1 MSLLKPVF
9 ARFFGEA
16 FFDKSAQLAYYLM
29 LSLFPFLLFVVGL
42 VSFLP
47 FTSGDVLDLIR
58 PFAPAETYD
67 LIRKNVV
74 GIFDNGGLKLA
85 SISFLAAFWLASM
98 SVQSL
103 VRSLNDALE
112 VTRKV
117 PFWRGLLQ
125 DFGFTVGMMII
136 LPMSLLVP
144 VAEKLTRRFITHFA
158 IVNDVVTN
166 YSWIWFLFRWGLGSL
181 FLLVFFILLY
191 RVLPSVRLTVRQVLP
206 GALFV
211 TIAWQAVSEFFSY
224 YAEFGSYDRLYGQLA
239 GIIVLMTWFY
249 LSSVVL
255 MLGGLMNAERMR
267 QKKEAKVL
275 KPEKIKQETVR

>member
-58 PFAPAETYD
+58 PFAPAETYE

-74 GIFDNGGLKLA
+74 GIFDDRGLKLA

-125 DFGFTVGMMII
+125 DFGFTVGMMVI

-206 GALFV
+206 GALFA

>member
-1 MSLLKPVF
+1 MSLIKPVF

-29 LSLFPFLLFVVGL
+29 LSLFPFLLFVVGI

-47 FTSGDVLDLIR
+47 FTSDNVLDLIR

-67 LIRKNVV
+67 LIQRNVV
-74 GIFDNGGLKLA
+74 GIFDQGGFKLA

-112 VTRKV
+112 VTRKA

-125 DFGFTVGMMII
+125 DFAFTIGMMII
-136 LPMSLLVP
+136 LPISLIVP
-144 VAEKLTRRFITHFA
+144 ISEKLTRRFINHFA
-158 IVNDVVTN
+158 IVADFVTN
-166 YSWIWFLFRWGLGSL
+166 YSWIWFLFRWGLGTL

-191 RVLPSVRLTVRQVLP
+191 RILPSVRLTVRQVLP
-206 GALFV
+206 GAIFA
-211 TIAWQAVSEFFSY
+211 TIAWQVVSEFFSY

-249 LSSVVL
+249 LSAVVL

-267 QKKEAKVL
+267 QKKEAKIM
-275 KPEKIKQETVR
+275 KPQKIKEESVR

>member
-74 GIFDNGGLKLA
+74 GIFDDGGLKLA

-158 IVNDVVTN
+158 IVNDFVSN
-166 YSWIWFLFRWGLGSL
+166 YSWVWFLFRWGLGSL
-181 FLLVFFILLY
+181 FLLVFFLLLY
-191 RVLPSVRLTVRQVLP
+191 RVLPSVRLTVRQVFP
-206 GALFV
+206 GALFA

-275 KPEKIKQETVR
+275 KPEKIKQKTVR